1 VLPLVLSLSGA
12 AFAAPIVDPFT
23 EPDDADLYRLDEQ
36 IVTVANRYAQTVRDA
51 PAIVTVLTDRQIRER
66 GFRTLSDAL
75 RSLPGVYVTS
85 TKESRKI
92 AWFRGV
98 ISADDNK
105 ILLLVDGV
113 PWYDGV
119 YTHAWIDEYLP
130 PDNVRQIE
138 IIKGPGSAIYG
149 TNAFS
154 GVINVVTYTPKELA
168 GGFVRVLGGTT
179 ARRGVSAVVG
189 HPFEVGG
196 AEGGLTAYA
205 RYYEADGDGLD
216 ISPRGRT
223 NVSGDD
229 PKRAINAG
237 VKLTLGDFSLR
248 WDGVDYRHTYYTNEQ
263 DDPFDVL
270 LMNQDDFWLEYH
282 DQQAA
287 ASYALRLGSKV
298 TLTPRV
304 SWRRYDDPGQYAFFG
319 APVTTAVTDDAGA
332 TTYTTEWDTT
342 LVETF
347 KLTQAAA
354 FGVDVEAR
362 PSPAHVIVGGVGG
375 EAQFVER
382 IADVYYEDLAHE
394 GITGRYEAPEDTTLW
409 GLFAYAQDTWTALPF
424 LEITAG
430 ARVDYHGTYGAF
442 PSPRAGVLLLPSDEL
457 VLKVLYGRAFRAPT
471 AREWLVDVSSDD
483 EGHNDFTAGNPELLP
498 ESINTLETE
507 LTVTPSKAV
516 KLRAGAFYSSISAEI
531 NKVTVTTPDPVL
543 GDDYYDNSGGSDI
556 FGGEAQVTV
565 TVGAVDLDGSYSMT
579 YAVDRDTGFQQYEF
593 PMHMGHARVGWRLV
607 DALRANVLLDVVG
620 PRTRADWSP
629 DAGAEDAPAYALLGA
644 GLATDALGGRVRVD
658 LAAYNLL
665 DTAYTTWLYRDDAN
679 EMSGDEPRY
688 TVDPAG
694 EGRTIQVGVEVAF

>member
-1 VLPLVLSLSGA
+1 MLPLVLSLSGA
-12 AFAAPIVDPFT
+12 ALGAPVVDPFT

-36 IVTVANRYAQTVRDA
+36 IVTIANRYAQTVRDA

-130 PDNVRQIE
+130 LENVRQVE
-138 IIKGPGSAIYG
+138 IIKGPGSTIYG

-154 GVINVVTYTPKELA
+154 GVINVVTYTPKELS
-168 GGFVRVLGGTT
+168 GGFVRVIGGTT

-189 HPFEVGG
+189 HPFEVGD

-287 ASYALRLGSKV
+287 ASYALHLGPKV
-298 TLTPRV
+298 TVTPRV
-304 SWRRYDDPGQYAFFG
+304 SWRRTDDPGQYAFFG
-319 APVTTAVTDDAGA
+319 DPVTTAATDDAGI

-362 PSPAHVIVGGVGG
+362 PVPAHVIVGGVGG

-382 IADVYYEDLAHE
+382 IADVYYEDLAHD

-442 PSPRAGVLLLPSDEL
+442 PSPRAGILLLPSDEV

-471 AREWLVDVSSDD
+471 AREWLVAVSSDD
-483 EGHNDFTAGNPELLP
+483 EGHNDFTAGNPDLLP

-507 LTVTPSKAV
+507 LSVTPSRGV
-516 KLRAGAFYSSISAEI
+516 KLRAAAFYSSIASEI

-543 GDDYYDNSGGSDI
+543 GDDYYDNTGGSDV
-556 FGGEAQVTV
+556 FGGEAEANF
-565 TVGAVDLDGSYSMT
+565 TVGAFDLDGSYSMT

-593 PMHMGHARVGWRLV
+593 PMHMGHARVGWHLA
-607 DALRANVLLDVVG
+607 DALRASVLLDVIG
-620 PRTRADWSP
+620 PRTRAEWSP
-629 DAGAEDAPAYALLGA
+629 DAGAKDAPAYALLGT
-644 GLATDALGGRVRVD
+644 GIATDALGGRVRVD

-665 DTAYTTWLYRDDAN
+665 DTQYTTWLYRDDAN